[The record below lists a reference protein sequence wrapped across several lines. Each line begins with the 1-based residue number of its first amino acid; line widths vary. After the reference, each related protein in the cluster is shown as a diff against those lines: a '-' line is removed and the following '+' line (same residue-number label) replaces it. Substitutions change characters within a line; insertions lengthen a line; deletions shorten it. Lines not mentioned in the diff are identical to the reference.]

1 MYEYLIGKITQ
12 IAPTY
17 LVVEVNHIGYRV
29 LAPNPFKF
37 ASKQDQ
43 EIKIYVEQVVRED
56 AHTLYGFNN
65 EDEKSLFL
73 TLNKV
78 SGIGPKSALS
88 ILAADDHQGL
98 VQAIESGDSN
108 YLMKFPGV
116 GKKTAQ
122 QIVLDLKGKLG
133 DLLDNNQPS
142 ATDAPTITA
151 GTQTQVMTE
160 VTEAL
165 AGLGYSQREIK
176 RIEKPLEQAQCQT
189 TQEALSLAFKL
200 LLNK

>member
-1 MYEYLIGKITQ
+1 MYEYFIGKLTH

-17 LVVEVNHIGYRV
+17 LVIEVNQIGYRV
-29 LAPNPFKF
+29 LAPNPFKY

-56 AHTLYGFNN
+56 AHTLYGFNDQ
-65 EDEKSLFL
+65 EEKALFL

-108 YLMKFPGV
+108 YLTKFPGV

-122 QIVLDLKGKLG
+122 QIILDLKGKLG
-133 DLLDNNQPS
+133 DLLDHRVPTPS
-142 ATDAPTITA
+142 AAETKVAA
-151 GTQTQVMTE
+151 NTQLITE

-176 RIEKPLEQAQCQT
+176 RIEKPLAQAQCQT

>member
-1 MYEYLIGKITQ
+1 MYEYFTGKLITIS
-12 IAPTY
+12 PTY
-17 LVVEVNHIGYRV
+17 IIVEVNQIGYRI
-29 LAPNPFKF
+29 LTPNPFSYSAKLG
-37 ASKQDQ
+37 
-43 EIKIYVEQVVRED
+43 EMITIYVEQVVRED
-56 AHTLYGFNN
+56 SLTLYGFK
-65 EDEKSLFL
+65 EADEKSLFL

-108 YLMKFPGV
+108 YLIKFPGV

-133 DLLDNNQPS
+133 DLMSEGVQPDGNKPVVSTNNLIM
-142 ATDAPTITA
+142 D
-151 GTQTQVMTE
+151 E
-160 VTEAL
+160 VIEAL
-165 AGLGYSQREIK
+165 LGLGYSQREIT
-176 RIEKPLEQAQCQT
+176 RIEKPLEQAQCTT